1 MECFVSGAPNEKPNA
16 ILVSR
21 LRVSYASDKGS
32 DIMNQCIFIGRITA
46 DPELRATESGTS
58 IARFTLAVQG
68 RGDTDFIPC
77 TAFGRTAEL
86 LCEYVRKGHRISV
99 EGRLKVS
106 RVPKDDEVRTYYN
119 INCDEITFLEGKE
132 RTEDES
138 EQGC

>member
-1 MECFVSGAPNEKPNA
+1 MNKCF
-16 ILVSR
+16 
-21 LRVSYASDKGS
+21 
-32 DIMNQCIFIGRITA
+32 FIGRITA

-58 IARFTLAVQG
+58 IARFTLAAQG

-77 TAFGRTAEL
+77 TAFGKTAEL
-86 LCEYVRKGHRISV
+86 LCEYVKKGHRISV

-132 RTEDES
+132 RTENES

>member
-1 MECFVSGAPNEKPNA
+1 MNKCF
-16 ILVSR
+16 
-21 LRVSYASDKGS
+21 
-32 DIMNQCIFIGRITA
+32 FIGRITA

-77 TAFGRTAEL
+77 TAFGKTAEL
-86 LCEYVRKGHRISV
+86 LCEYV
-99 EGRLKVS
+99 KVS
-106 RVPKDDEVRTYYN
+106 RVPKDDDVRTYYN

-138 EQGC
+138 GQGC

>member
-1 MECFVSGAPNEKPNA
+1 MDGGKRYVQQ
-16 ILVSR
+16 V
-21 LRVSYASDKGS
+21 LRASSASDKME
-32 DIMNQCIFIGRITA
+32 DIMNKCFFIGRITA

-68 RGDTDFIPC
+68 RGDTDFISC

-86 LCEYVRKGHRISV
+86 LCEYVKKGHRISTI
-99 EGRLKVS
+99 GRLKVS

-132 RTEDES
+132 RTENES

>member
-1 MECFVSGAPNEKPNA
+1 MNKCF
-16 ILVSR
+16 
-21 LRVSYASDKGS
+21 
-32 DIMNQCIFIGRITA
+32 FIGRITA

-86 LCEYVRKGHRISV
+86 LCEYVRKGHRIFT

-106 RVPKDDEVRTYYN
+106 RVLKDDEVRTYYN

-138 EQGC
+138 GQGC

>member
-1 MECFVSGAPNEKPNA
+1 MTLQKTLKKLYG
-16 ILVSR
+16 
-21 LRVSYASDKGS
+21 KGT
-32 DIMNQCIFIGRITA
+32 G
-46 DPELRATESGTS
+46 SGTS

-68 RGDTDFIPC
+68 RGDTDFISC

-132 RTEDES
+132 RTEDVEA
-138 EQGC
+138 